1 VLKGGIMLTTVP
13 KGEQQSQ
20 ALEAM
25 ETLLKFTQ
33 DLPLFQYIGDRSTTD
48 KVEVYHRC
56 KLRTRQQLEEH
67 KKHYQQVYFLVDSIE
82 AKRNLFRYLGKLN
95 YRISRFQSDNRR
107 FH

>member
-1 VLKGGIMLTTVP
+1 MLTTVP

-20 ALEAM
+20 SLESMEALF
-25 ETLLKFTQ
+25 KITQ
-33 DLPLFQYIGDRSTTD
+33 DLPLFQGNGDRSTAD
-48 KVEVYHRC
+48 EVESYHRC

-67 KKHYQQVYFLVDSIE
+67 KKHYQQIYFCVNSIE
-82 AKRNLFRYLGKLN
+82 AKQNLFRYLGKLN